1 MCRQKSPLNPP
12 HALDL
17 FPESV
22 SPNFFYFFYFLGA
35 ADRRF
40 EKFSFLFSS
49 GTIISELKCAA
60 CRLGAWVARVQ
71 FQPYRGGKR
80 GHLGNQ
86 EV

>member
-1 MCRQKSPLNPP
+1 MCRQKSPLNPHTLLTSSP
-12 HALDL
+12 SEYLTIFL
-17 FPESV
+17 FS
-22 SPNFFYFFYFLGA
+22 GGRRQ
-35 ADRRF
+35 RRF

-60 CRLGAWVARVQ
+60 CRLGARVARVQ